1 MRLVAVAALFTAF
14 AVTAQAQTPAAAA
27 ADPYAQGKAI
37 VADVQKIVTPNGVDE
52 SGPMTLGGARQW
64 VSIRGTDK
72 ANPVIVFIHGGPAA
86 PELPMAWTFQRPWE
100 DYFTVVQWDQRGAGK
115 SYALNDPAQIA
126 ATMTV
131 DRYRDDA
138 IDLIEQITRKLG
150 KRKVILVGHSW
161 GTIVGLSVAVKRP
174 DLLHAYVGA
183 GQVTHFR
190 ENERVGFEAVLAAA
204 KKAGDAE
211 AVKELEAL
219 QPYPGPGAFDPA
231 RIGVQRKWSIKYG
244 FLTAGRDNANYYF
257 NSPRLSPDYTPEDRR
272 AWGKGSELTI
282 ATLLPK
288 LADVDFTSVRRVDVP
303 VFMFLG
309 RHDYTTPPEP
319 TEAWMKA
326 VRAPR
331 KEIVWFDHSA
341 HLMMIEEPGR
351 FLYALLDKVRP
362 IAERAEPEAT
372 KRN

>member
-1 MRLVAVAALFTAF
+1 MRIAAAALLGAI
-14 AVTAQAQTPAAAA
+14 AASPAAHAQTPAA
-27 ADPYAQGKAI
+27 DPYAPGKAI
-37 VADVQKIVTPNGVDE
+37 VEDVQRIVTPKGVDE
-52 SGPMTLGGARQW
+52 SGAVMLGGANQW
-64 VSIRGTDK
+64 VSIRGTDRD
-72 ANPVIVFIHGGPAA
+72 NPIILFIHGGPAA

-115 SYALNDPAQIA
+115 SYALNDPAAVA
-126 ATMTV
+126 ATMSV

-138 IDLIEQITRKLG
+138 IELIEHLTKKFG

-161 GTIVGLSVAVKRP
+161 GTIVGLSVAAKRP

-204 KKAGDAE
+204 RKDGNAE

-219 QPYPGPGAFDPA
+219 WPYPGPGAFDPA

-244 FLTAGRDNANYYF
+244 FLTAGRDNADYYF
-257 NSPRLSPDYTPEDRR
+257 NAPRLSPAYTPEDRR
-272 AWGKGSELTI
+272 SWGKGSELTI
-282 ATLLPK
+282 NTLLPK
-288 LADVDFTSVRRVDVP
+288 LAEVDFTDTRRVDAP

-326 VRAPR
+326 LRAPK

-362 IAERAEPEAT
+362 IAERAEPGAP

>member
-1 MRLVAVAALFTAF
+1 MRL
-14 AVTAQAQTPAAAA
+14 AAAA
-27 ADPYAQGKAI
+27 AVLFTALAAAAHAQTPVATDPYAPGKAI
-37 VADVQKIVTPNGVDE
+37 VEDVQKIVTPNGIDE
-52 SGPMTLGGARQW
+52 SGPMTLGGAQQW
-64 VSIRGTDK
+64 VSIRGTDRD
-72 ANPVIVFIHGGPAA
+72 NPVIVLIHGGPAA

-115 SYALNDPAQIA
+115 SYALNDPQIIA
-126 ATMTV
+126 GTMTV

-150 KRKVILVGHSW
+150 KRKVILIGHSW
-161 GTIVGLSVAVKRP
+161 GTIVGLSVAAKRP

-190 ENERVGFEAVLAAA
+190 ENERVGFDAVLAAA
-204 KKAGDAE
+204 KADNNAE

-231 RIGVQRKWSIKYG
+231 KIGVQRKWSIHYG
-244 FLTAGRDNANYYF
+244 FLTAYRDNASYYF
-257 NSPRLSPDYTPEDRR
+257 NAPRLSPAYTPEDRR
-272 AWGKGSELTI
+272 SWGKGSELTI
-282 ATLLPK
+282 NTLLPK
-288 LADVDFTSVRRVDVP
+288 LADVDFSATRKLEAP
-303 VFMFLG
+303 IFMFLG
-309 RHDYTTPPEP
+309 RRDYTTPPEP
-319 TEAWMKA
+319 TQSWMKNL
-326 VRAPR
+326 RAPK

-362 IAERAEPEAT
+362 IAERAEPGAP